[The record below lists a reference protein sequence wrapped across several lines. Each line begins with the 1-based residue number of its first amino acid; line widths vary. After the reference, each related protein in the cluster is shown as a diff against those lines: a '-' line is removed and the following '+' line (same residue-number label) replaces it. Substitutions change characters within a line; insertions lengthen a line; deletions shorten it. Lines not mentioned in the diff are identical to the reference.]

1 LTNHNIIKQQAGAS
15 GAGPKS
21 QGGWMIL
28 PVILHHKGF
37 CNVQKRLLS
46 GTTFFFFLLFSFLVI
61 FVLWFVLCP
70 SSVQGFPVCLL
81 LLILLSDLL

>member
-1 LTNHNIIKQQAGAS
+1 MHAKARMRVYARFSLKQQAGAS

-37 CNVQKRLLS
+37 CKVQKRL
-46 GTTFFFFLLFSFLVI
+46 
-61 FVLWFVLCP
+61 
-70 SSVQGFPVCLL
+70 
-81 LLILLSDLL
+81 